1 MPGADATTRSLESRR
16 VRGIQWGIT
25 LAVLIAVLR
34 ITPWTSSLFIFSVVE
49 RYAYDLIHD
58 WTPADPPP
66 DIVIVEI
73 DDKSLSELGRF
84 QSWHRDIYA
93 HLLFGPLSQARVV
106 AFDVLFPE
114 PDDAPVQVASSGSAR
129 HVSSADELFARAIR
143 EHGRVVLAAHW
154 SPQSATESPD
164 PALLER
170 FSYPPA
176 RGALRRAKT
185 GEAFA
190 LPTRR
195 LACEAA
201 AVGYAQIDP
210 DPDGVYRRF
219 RPMMVGQR
227 GRVFPHFGLAIAQVA
242 AGAKGDEIVCRMGD
256 NLYSVRGE
264 DEGQFPIERDGAT
277 LIPYCGPSGTI
288 PRVSL
293 VDALRQEGMAEKF
306 RDKVVLVGATA
317 PGLYDIR
324 PAPYRKENR
333 VFFGVE
339 TNANIANAL
348 LHKAPVLDVSDSVLV
363 TGLAV
368 VLGALVTLAVWL
380 AGSEG
385 LAVALAMLL
394 VAVFGVPCFYVAFRL
409 LNVWV
414 PYGAIL
420 LAGAVPLLLGLYDRL
435 TMERRLIQRQFDA
448 YVSPDVLRE
457 LMNEPEVLRE
467 SHRREV
473 TLLFAD
479 VRGSTTLSESIPPEV
494 WVAQLNEYLTQMSLA
509 IFAFDGYL
517 DKFMGDGIMAC
528 WNAFGTQEEDHAQLA
543 VRAGKQMLARL
554 ELLNRKWERE
564 SDRTPL
570 RIGIGIHS
578 GQAVMGN
585 VGSEERTQFTAIGDT
600 VNTASR
606 IEGLCK
612 NYQVEFIIS
621 ETTARLIPSDEPVR
635 DLGETD
641 IRGREGRI
649 RVFEVVRPKQG
660 GDECDKDAVTYDAV
674 RGQEEGKTEE

>member
-1 MPGADATTRSLESRR
+1 M
-16 VRGIQWGIT
+16 RGIQWGIT
-25 LAVLIAVLR
+25 LALLIAVLR
-34 ITPWTSSLFIFSVVE
+34 STPWTPDLFIFSVVE
-49 RYAYDLIHD
+49 HYAYDLIHD
-58 WTPADPPP
+58 WTPPDPPS

-73 DDKSLSELGRF
+73 DDKSLRELGRF

-93 HLLFGPLSQARVV
+93 NLLFGPLSQARVV

-129 HVSSADELFARAIR
+129 HVSTADELFARAIR

-154 SPQSATESPD
+154 TPQPATESDD

-170 FSYPPA
+170 FCYPPA

-185 GEAFA
+185 GERFA
-190 LPTRR
+190 LPTPQ
-195 LACEAA
+195 LAREAA
-201 AVGYAQIDP
+201 AVGYVQIDP

-219 RPMMVGQR
+219 CAMMIGDG
-227 GRVFPHFGLAIAQVA
+227 GRVFPHFGTAIAQVA
-242 AGAKGDEIVCRMGD
+242 AGTAPEDIIRQVGEDQ
-256 NLYSVRGE
+256 YSVRGYGQ
-264 DEGQFPIERDGAT
+264 GQFPIERDGAT
-277 LIPYCGPSGTI
+277 LIPYCGPTGTI
-288 PRVSL
+288 GRVSL
-293 VDALRQEGMAEKF
+293 VDALRQEGMVEKF
-306 RDKVVLVGATA
+306 RDKIVLIGATA

-324 PAPYRKENR
+324 PAPYRRGNR

-348 LHKAPVLDVSDSVLV
+348 LHEAPILDVSDSTLI

-380 AGSEG
+380 TGGESI
-385 LAVALAMLL
+385 AVLISTLI
-394 VAVFGVPCFYVAFRL
+394 VAVLGVPSFYVAFRL
-409 LNVWV
+409 ANVWI

-420 LAGAVPLLLGLYDRL
+420 LAGAVPLVLGLYDRL

-457 LMNEPEVLRE
+457 LMKEPEVIRQ

-494 WVAQLNEYLTQMSLA
+494 WVAQLNEYLTQMSRA

-528 WNAFGTQEEDHAQLA
+528 WNAFGTQEDDHAQLA

-554 ELLNRKWERE
+554 DLLNRKWERE
-564 SDRTPL
+564 PDRTPL

-585 VGSEERTQFTAIGDT
+585 VGSEERMQFTAIGDT

-612 NYQVEFIIS
+612 GYQVEFIIS
-621 ETTARLIPSDEPVR
+621 ETTARLIASDEPVR
-635 DLGETD
+635 ELGEAE
-641 IRGREGRI
+641 IRGREGKI
-649 RVFEVVRPKQG
+649 RVFEVLRSRG
-660 GDECDKDAVTYDAV
+660 GDNNDKEAVINATS
-674 RGQEEGKTEE
+674 RGQEEGEAEE